1 MIIKF
6 EIGLL
11 VLVLAEVIMQMTG
24 WRDNNNKQENN
35 MDGQMDKI
43 KGRIKQAVGDL
54 TDNKRLKTEGKVDEF
69 RGAVKNK
76 IDKVSDKLKEQE

>member
-1 MIIKF
+1 
-6 EIGLL
+6 
-11 VLVLAEVIMQMTG
+11 
-24 WRDNNNKQENN
+24 
-35 MDGQMDKI
+35 MDKI